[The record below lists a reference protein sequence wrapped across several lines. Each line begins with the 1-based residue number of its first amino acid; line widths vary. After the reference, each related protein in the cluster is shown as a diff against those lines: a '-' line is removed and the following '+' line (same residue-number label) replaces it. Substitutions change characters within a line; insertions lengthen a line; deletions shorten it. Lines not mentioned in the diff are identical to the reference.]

1 MKHSRPMDW
10 KRSLAAFKKSFA
22 KSQGWNETEAES
34 FIRDAWAYLRG
45 GQLVVSANGKA
56 PANAQPVFEFR
67 TPTGWRLPPPLR
79 LHVWERLRPK
89 AEVAVRSL
97 GPRERIFAL
106 IDTQDWPKGNNK
118 DSKLK
123 WSLARQAAA
132 NLERHLESDELQAAS
147 DAVWQAILAAIQ
159 FGRRQLLAEIYAD
172 KETIKESMRGRLMN
186 RKGTRAK
193 GRKQMGLPTNKFRE
207 RIQSL
212 VREGLKA
219 GKDSHTMRSFV
230 ESRLFNQG
238 LRCDGSNFVLGE
250 AIVKAETA
258 RKWVRQALKSL
269 TS

>member
-1 MKHSRPMDW
+1 
-10 KRSLAAFKKSFA
+10 
-22 KSQGWNETEAES
+22 
-34 FIRDAWAYLRG
+34 
-45 GQLVVSANGKA
+45 
-56 PANAQPVFEFR
+56 
-67 TPTGWRLPPPLR
+67 
-79 LHVWERLRPK
+79 
-89 AEVAVRSL
+89 
-97 GPRERIFAL
+97 
-106 IDTQDWPKGNNK
+106 
-118 DSKLK
+118 
-123 WSLARQAAA
+123 
-132 NLERHLESDELQAAS
+132 
-147 DAVWQAILAAIQ
+147 
-159 FGRRQLLAEIYAD
+159 
-172 KETIKESMRGRLMN
+172 MN

-238 LRCDGSNFVLGE
+238 MRCDGSNFVLGE